1 VDGRDKPGHDASLL
15 SATRVS
21 LIRYAERAAR
31 AHKKRNARAP
41 RRDPAK
47 AADVAE
53 RRRGRS

>member
-1 VDGRDKPGHDASLL
+1 MPLHRVESIPG
-15 SATRVS
+15 
-21 LIRYAERAAR
+21 AEREAR